1 MEPPQGVV
9 AGDLRVLVTRT
20 GLDLTYTSLATSI
33 QALVVGQGWKV
44 TVTPVDSTVVL
55 VERRVRRRSTAELLR
70 NRVVRCATQYG
81 IDRTEVARVTRLLG
95 A

>member
-20 GLDLTYTSLATSI
+20 GLDLDYWSSATSFH
-33 QALVVGQGWKV
+33 ALVMGQGWKV
-44 TVTPVDSTVVL
+44 TVTPADSTVVIA
-55 VERRVRRRSTAELLR
+55 ERLVRRRRTAELLR
-70 NRVVRCATQYG
+70 SRFVRCATQYG
-81 IDRTEVARVTRLLG
+81 IDRTEVARITRLLR